1 MAFHFGAT
9 PQLQPIFLNYNEQEA
24 TLWHLS
30 GAPSMRGVWKKR
42 TPGLPMLINGS
53 GLYHYG
59 ALHFSYG
66 VETYTVHYGA
76 LHFSYILG
84 GIVEGTLIESVG
96 AADTLSAAGSLY
108 YMLAASAGVGAS
120 AADRGL
126 LVDTGV
132 EEEADFSDT
141 LVLNQTIEALVESSV
156 EAVMF
161 VRVMGEEIP
170 VWLVN
175 TDLWAATRFTN
186 HGFDSYAKIGDRYFA
201 ASEDGLF
208 ELTGD
213 TDDGENIEASI
224 MPKRDRAGT
233 SQQKRV
239 DRVYVHGTSDQKL
252 EVRVVTPDD
261 TYTYRTEVD
270 LTDEVTVQ
278 RVKIGRGLVASYWQ
292 FEVRNLNGGDMSI
305 DQIEVVSLN
314 TTRKIRRER

>member
-9 PQLQPIFLNYNEQEA
+9 PQTFPLFRTFGEDESN
-24 TLWHLS
+24 LWHLS
-30 GAPSMRGVWKKR
+30 GAPSMRSVWKKR

-53 GLYHYG
+53 GLYEYG
-59 ALHFSYG
+59 ALHFSYAL
-66 VETYTVHYGA
+66 ETYTVHYGA

-84 GIVEGTLIESVG
+84 GIVEGTLTESAA

-108 YMLAASAGVGAS
+108 YMLAASVGVGAS